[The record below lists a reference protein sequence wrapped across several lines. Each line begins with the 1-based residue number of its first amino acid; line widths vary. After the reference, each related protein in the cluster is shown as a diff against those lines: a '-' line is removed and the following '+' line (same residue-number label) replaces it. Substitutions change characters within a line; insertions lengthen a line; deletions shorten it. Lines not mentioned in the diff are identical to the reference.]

1 MSEEIVIIDQVEDDQ
16 WDGKPYKKIITMAGE
31 TYKMGR
37 HLTAKYDTLQHGVA
51 LRLMMDTHEGK
62 LYVKDFETCL
72 NLSQERIAQLSK
84 PAPKNPKDLS
94 IERQVA
100 VKCVSE
106 MLAAGIEVPE
116 DIRNLT
122 LEWLRGVLK

>member
-1 MSEEIVIIDQVEDDQ
+1 MS
-16 WDGKPYKKIITMAGE
+16 GE

-37 HLTAKYDTLQHGVA
+37 HLTGKYDTLQHGVA
-51 LRLMMDTHEGK
+51 LRLTMAEHEGK
-62 LYVKDFETCL
+62 QYVKDFETCL

-84 PAPKNPKDLS
+84 PTPKNPKDLS

-106 MLAAGIEVPE
+106 MLAAWIEIPD
-116 DIRNLT
+116 DIKDST
-122 LEWLRGVLK
+122 LEWLRSALK